1 MFLPALA
8 FLFFY
13 EKRYRDKLSII
24 FFLTLLLISISIL
37 LYQYTHTFGGENS
50 HIVIDF
56 FSVWMISSPN
66 IPLSIILA
74 LAFPI
79 FFTMLNTESLIKN
92 RYILI
97 SWVMVLIGIIY
108 YSSFA
113 QTGRFYFHGNFGW
126 SYMIALSIL
135 YLFSIIEFFKLYP
148 TLNWYKKYPLLALLI
163 FQLIVG
169 IVYFY

>member
-1 MFLPALA
+1 
-8 FLFFY
+8 
-13 EKRYRDKLSII
+13 
-24 FFLTLLLISISIL
+24 
-37 LYQYTHTFGGENS
+37 
-50 HIVIDF
+50 
-56 FSVWMISSPN
+56 
-66 IPLSIILA
+66 
-74 LAFPI
+74 
-79 FFTMLNTESLIKN
+79 
-92 RYILI
+92 
-97 SWVMVLIGIIY
+97 MVLIGIIY

-169 IVYFY
+169 IVYFYGIFKGENPLFVSIF